1 MLRPCFECCM
11 LSIQFHR
18 EVIVDSSPASEPLTP
33 HVKNNAQRAS
43 LFFCNFQHF
52 CYFDN
57 LLPNFGRNSGYML
70 CAGQVPTSFIVV
82 ENDVLERKSLQL
94 RYKRRQSRTDVSSI
108 LHVLKI
114 MLKPSESSRKKFTN
128 HTTLN
133 LLKYLQG

>member
-1 MLRPCFECCM
+1 
-11 LSIQFHR
+11 
-18 EVIVDSSPASEPLTP
+18 
-33 HVKNNAQRAS
+33 
-43 LFFCNFQHF
+43 
-52 CYFDN
+52 
-57 LLPNFGRNSGYML
+57 ML

-94 RYKRRQSRTDVSSI
+94 RYKRRQSRTNVSSI

-128 HTTLN
+128 HTMLN